1 MLFAERFTG
10 FSPLRPQGGWAAV
23 CLSPAKLQPP
33 QVSAFMAFF
42 IDWLG
47 ETSPPARGEGEQNMT
62 SAHLAE
68 DNTIEKTV
76 AQPDTHPDK
85 QFGILTD
92 GITGA
97 WI

>member
-1 MLFAERFTG
+1 
-10 FSPLRPQGGWAAV
+10 
-23 CLSPAKLQPP
+23 
-33 QVSAFMAFF
+33 
-42 IDWLG
+42 
-47 ETSPPARGEGEQNMT
+47 MT